1 MNPEKHAKIIIY
13 TFKSYIMYP
22 GNQAKVKE
30 RKAPRVK
37 L

>member
-22 GNQAKVKE
+22 GNQAKMS
-30 RKAPRVK
+30 K